1 MENEEPIELE
11 EEEIDSQFDEIED
24 APDSEDNMS
33 LLGEEEEE
41 KLDEENEANAE
52 DEPEEEFDSAEF
64 AQYEGLD
71 LHSSDEEK

>member
-64 AQYEGLD
+64 EQFEGLD